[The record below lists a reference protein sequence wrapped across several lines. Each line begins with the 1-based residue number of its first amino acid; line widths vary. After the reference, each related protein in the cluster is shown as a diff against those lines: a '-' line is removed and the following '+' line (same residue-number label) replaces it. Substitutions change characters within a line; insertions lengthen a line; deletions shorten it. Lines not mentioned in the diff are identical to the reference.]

1 MVKPSPKQE
10 KLEKKKS
17 SPPRIDIFKGW
28 CKGCGICVAFCP
40 KKALALDETGAP
52 YVKDPSLCGRCGL
65 CELRCPDFAITITEG
80 REGETA
86 ERPEGAD
93 DRAKDAGEIAASTAS
108 GASGGSPRGSAKG
121 GAS

>member
-1 MVKPSPKQE
+1 MVERSARHKKPDI
-10 KLEKKKS
+10 KKAA
-17 SPPRIDIFKGW
+17 PPRIDIFKGW

-65 CELRCPDFAITITEG
+65 CELRCPDFAITIAEH
-80 REGETA
+80 REDDASCLPDGTQ
-86 ERPEGAD
+86 GAPQAD
-93 DRAKDAGEIAASTAS
+93 E
-108 GASGGSPRGSAKG
+108 GGSSTGNDKG